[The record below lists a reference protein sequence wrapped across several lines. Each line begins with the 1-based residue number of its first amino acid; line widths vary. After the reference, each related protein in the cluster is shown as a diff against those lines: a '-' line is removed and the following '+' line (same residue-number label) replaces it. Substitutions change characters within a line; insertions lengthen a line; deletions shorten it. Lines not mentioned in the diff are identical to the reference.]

1 VRAPDQDDVRVLA
14 KALAASGVEY
24 VLIGGAAMALHGFPR
39 MTKDIDLLLPVDTA
53 NNRRLMEALKTVPD
67 LRAAVQTIKRKWL
80 DEGYSTAIEGN
91 ISVDL
96 LFVAA
101 DRSFDDLRKHV
112 RALDYGG
119 VPILTLDIDGML
131 ITKDTTRESDRADR
145 LKLQRLKLAL
155 AEAAKSDIPD
165 SRTLKRKSNPVRKKD
180 KK

>member
-1 VRAPDQDDVRVLA
+1 MRAPDQDDVRVLA

-39 MTKDIDLLLPVDTA
+39 MTRDIDLLLPVDTA
-53 NNRRLMEALKTVPD
+53 NNRRLMEALKAVPD

-101 DRSFDDLRKHV
+101 DRSFGDLREHI
-112 RALDYGG
+112 RAIDYDG

-145 LKLQRLKLAL
+145 FKLRRLKLAL
-155 AEAAKSDIPD
+155 AEDKKTVRPD
-165 SRTLKRKSNPVRKKD
+165 TPASKRKSKPAQKKG
-180 KK
+180 KR

>member
-1 VRAPDQDDVRVLA
+1 MRAPDQDDVRLLA

-53 NNRRLMEALKTVPD
+53 NNRRLMEALKAVPD
-67 LRAAVQTIKRKWL
+67 LRAAVQSIKRKWL
-80 DEGYSTAIEGN
+80 DEGYSTAIEGK

-101 DRSFDDLRKHV
+101 DHSFSDLRKHV
-112 RALDYGG
+112 KAIDYDG

-155 AEAAKSDIPD
+155 AEAAKSDKPD
-165 SRTLKRKSNPVRKKD
+165 SPTSKRKSDPVRKKD
-180 KK
+180 KR